1 MLETI
6 GGFIKSL
13 DGLIW
18 GLPMILLLFGAHI
31 FLTVRTGV
39 IQRKTFL
46 GIRLSVA
53 KDKGADGD
61 ISWPPPLAPAIL
73 WAWAQ
78 RWRWAGRA
86 PCCGAG

>member
-46 GIRLSVA
+46 GIRPSVA
-53 KDKGADGD
+53 KEKGAEVKFRPFNV
-61 ISWPPPLAPAIL
+61 IFMENEVTSYIFE
-73 WAWAQ
+73 
-78 RWRWAGRA
+78 
-86 PCCGAG
+86 